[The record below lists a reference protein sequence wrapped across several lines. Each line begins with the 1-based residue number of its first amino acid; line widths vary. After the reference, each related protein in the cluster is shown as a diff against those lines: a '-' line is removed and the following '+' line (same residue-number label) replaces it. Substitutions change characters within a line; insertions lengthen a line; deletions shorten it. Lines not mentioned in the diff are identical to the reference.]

1 MVFIC
6 ASSFTT
12 VWAEEK
18 KTDAKKEAAP
28 AMTDKEKAEYAKKVD
43 LFIQLATY
51 GETQKDPLVMLSAV
65 KMLDALPFKGIIK
78 PGQPEKRGACYEREA
93 LLNEAKQFAAGDKEL
108 LAVIAKVQ
116 TPPEKIAVR
125 GHHGGGHHGY
135 YERHHYSRHYDCNWY
150 RVCNQFGDCELV
162 CGR

>member
-28 AMTDKEKAEYAKKVD
+28 AMTDKEKAEYTKKVD
-43 LFIQLATY
+43 LVNQLATY
-51 GETQKDPLVMLSAV
+51 GETQKDPLVLIGAV
-65 KMLDALPFKGIIK
+65 KMLDELPFKGIVK
-78 PGQPEKRGACYEREA
+78 PGEQGKAGTRYDRET
-93 LLNEAKQFAAGDKEL
+93 LLKEAKQYAAGDKEL

-116 TPPEKIAVR
+116 TPPETTAVR
-125 GHHGGGHHGY
+125 GRHGGGHGGGHHRY
-135 YERHHYSRHYDCNWY
+135 YERRHHDRWYDD
-150 RVCNQFGDCELV
+150 FLE
-162 CGR
+162 